1 MTGGASGK
9 AVKATEDARAPSK
22 RCGTRSFL
30 AIFLLDCWIFLTLF
44 GFAIGLGGLG
54 LDGGVEAMTESDR
67 PSGEG
72 AVREISRRYDGVA
85 AGGESREDGHQDPRG
100 RSLIRTLGLGL
111 GSYRSLSM
119 DLYLG
124 R

>member
-9 AVKATEDARAPSK
+9 AVKATEDARAPST

-72 AVREISRRYDGVA
+72 AVREISRRYDGFA
-85 AGGESREDGHQDPRG
+85 AGGESRDSDAASMTCHIIQRM
-100 RSLIRTLGLGL
+100 IQ
-111 GSYRSLSM
+111 LSWKG
-119 DLYLG
+119 DASS
-124 R
+124 